1 LGNTATFSVT
11 ATGNLP
17 LTYAWQFL
25 SGATWHNFTIGTG
38 FNTATFTFPAATAFA
53 NGEQIRVVVTDG
65 NGLSTTSNAV
75 TLTVSDAAPVITVQP
90 TNQTVTHPAAATFS
104 VTATGNLPLT
114 YAWQYSANGGVTW
127 ITWVAGPGYNTA
139 TFTTPATNTTFN
151 GYLIHVIVTDGNALS
166 TTSATATL
174 TVN

>member
-1 LGNTATFSVT
+1 V
-11 ATGNLP
+11 ATGTP
-17 LTYAWQFL
+17 TLTYQWQFL
-25 SGATWHNFTIGTG
+25 SGATWHNFAIGTG

-90 TNQTVTHPAAATFS
+90 TNQTTTLGNTATFS

-114 YAWQYSANGGVTW
+114 YAWQFLSGATW
-127 ITWVAGPGYNTA
+127 HNFAIGTGFNTA
-139 TFTTPATNTTFN
+139 TFTFPAATAFAN
-151 GYLIHVIVTDGNALS
+151 GEQIRVVVTDGNGLS
-166 TTSATATL
+166 TTSNTVTL